1 MAAGLIDT
9 SELIPHERAQGI
21 PDNYETEHASPD
33 AFGASIGQGLEKAGN
48 EAASTAGFYG
58 KVSAD
63 YAYNNLA
70 DGANKILYG
79 DPTQKGAD
87 GSPDHGFFGLQGQA
101 ASDAWPTV
109 KQKLSDLAAQQRKS
123 LSSPDSLLDFDM
135 NSRRLLNYTSNSI
148 GQHANQQFNVYA
160 SATNA
165 ATGNITLNAIGSNP
179 NDQGWVD
186 LNTNKMVDA
195 AQKEAH
201 LKGATGPDDP
211 ISVNLVQK
219 ARQDALKAQVLA
231 MSATP
236 EGASRAQTLLESK
249 KDVAGDLYPVLEQ
262 HVKTQAS
269 QYQVDQGVADAV
281 HQASGEV
288 NSGIA
293 PKGISAHGGPYITG
307 ADGKTYATD
316 GDGNVVQ
323 PASAQG
329 SAAAPAAK
337 AGPASYPAMGAG
349 TAHAQQGGSMA
360 WEGMKAPPAGYGAI
374 DSPYNRPL
382 DAKGPSGLS
391 AADSFQFLKSH
402 GASTNEALVLTGAAA
417 NESGFNSGAWHD
429 NRTGYGMFG
438 HKMDRL
444 NLVGLSPQQQMLE
457 ALNELRHRPEA
468 AMVNAA
474 KSPQDLAMAE
484 MHYEQPQGYSNASP
498 QNGHNFTGRLKTLQY
513 FSQMANGQFT
523 GANGSP
529 IAGRVVA
536 GPGGKMVGTE
546 GLSGMDML
554 WTPQALASQP
564 EQPQTV
570 TPSIQNGAETPA
582 VSAPSQAPAANPA
595 PQPASYAVMDT
606 SPAGM
611 SQMSGAVGAMNVAAR
626 AMQIW
631 GARTD
636 ITPEQ
641 REAGFTKLKQN
652 LTQAQFAAES
662 SQQEIKQQSNAQ
674 AKSYVPRIV
683 GGDASVIGQIANDPK
698 LDFST
703 QKELLTMA
711 RENGIQGA
719 AGMGPSYNDAL
730 KRLVLPNGDPNR
742 ISNYTQLLQ
751 MRNNGELSDQG
762 LAKVGGDM
770 EKVKQQDFQGV
781 VTAKAAVLDQVKN
794 YMTYGEEGNSPGALK
809 DPKGKEA
816 NDKFVVAFEADFD
829 ARIAKGEN
837 PFDILKDQKG
847 IKALSDS
854 IRSPE
859 QKRIDQ
865 IQESAGNEAAAYNPA
880 AEQAA
885 PPPAPEKVN
894 PDTWSQV
901 IEARPTMQTN
911 QGPQK
916 LRRDAW
922 GSFLTSLL
930 SKPADVQ
937 QTVLKSFAQRFPGS
951 DLEAPFARLL
961 SEQQGAKEEP
971 PARPVTPTP
980 PELANPGVG
989 FIGP

>member
-21 PDNYETEHASPD
+21 PDDYQTEHATPD
-33 AFGASIGQGLEKAGN
+33 AFGAAIGQGLEKAGN

-63 YAYNNLA
+63 YAYNNVA
-70 DGANKILYG
+70 DGTNKILYG
-79 DPTQKGAD
+79 DPTQKGQD
-87 GSPDHGFFGLQGQA
+87 GTPDHGFFSLQGQA
-101 ASDAWPTV
+101 ASDAWPQV
-109 KQKLSDLAAQQRKS
+109 KQKLSDLVAAQRKS
-123 LSSPDSLLDFDM
+123 LSSPDSLLDFDT
-135 NSRRLLNYTSNSI
+135 NSRRLLSYTNNSI
-148 GQHANQQFNVYA
+148 GQHANQQYNAFA

-231 MSATP
+231 MSTTP

-269 QYQVDQGVADAV
+269 QHLVDTGTAAAVDQASRE
-281 HQASGEV
+281 HQGGGSAFASGSGQDQAAGALRHYEGLRTQPYWDV
-288 NSGIA
+288 N
-293 PKGISAHGGPYITG
+293 H
-307 ADGKTYATD
+307 
-316 GDGNVVQ
+316 
-323 PASAQG
+323 
-329 SAAAPAAK
+329 
-337 AGPASYPAMGAG
+337 
-349 TAHAQQGGSMA
+349 
-360 WEGMKAPPAGYGAI
+360 W
-374 DSPYNRPL
+374 
-382 DAKGPSGLS
+382 
-391 AADSFQFLKSH
+391 
-402 GASTNEALVLTGAAA
+402 
-417 NESGFNSGAWHD
+417 
-429 NRTGYGMFG
+429 RTGYGSDTITKADG
-438 HKMDRL
+438 TVQPVNQNTKITPDDAERDL
-444 NLVGLSPQQQMLE
+444 NRRVVETQTKIQTQVSPQAWTGLNKTQQAAVTSMGYNYGMLPQDVAFAIRGGGGPAAISAAILNHQNDNGGVNRQRRIDE
-457 ALNELRHRPEA
+457 AKAVNGGSMPSGLPVTAPSLEGPQGPIGEVSPAFQA
-468 AMVNAA
+468 AM
-474 KSPQDLAMAE
+474 
-484 MHYEQPQGYSNASP
+484 GASP
-498 QNGHNFTGRLKTLQY
+498 APVQ
-513 FSQMANGQFT
+513 
-523 GANGSP
+523 
-529 IAGRVVA
+529 
-536 GPGGKMVGTE
+536 
-546 GLSGMDML
+546 
-554 WTPQALASQP
+554 
-564 EQPQTV
+564 
-570 TPSIQNGAETPA
+570 PSIQTAPDTPS
-582 VSAPSQAPAANPA
+582 VPTSGTSALQPAAYLA
-595 PQPASYAVMDT
+595 HET
-606 SPAGM
+606 SPAGYSPM
-611 SQMSGAVGAMNVAAR
+611 LGAMNATSVAAR

-631 GARTD
+631 GERTD

-641 REAGFTKLKQN
+641 REAGFTKLRQN
-652 LTQAQFAAES
+652 LTQAQFAADAT
-662 SQQEIKQQSNAQ
+662 QQAIKQQSNDQ
-674 AKSYVPRIV
+674 AKSYVPRLI
-683 GGDASVIGQIANDPK
+683 GGDATAIADIARDPK
-698 LDFST
+698 LEFST
-703 QKELLTMA
+703 QKELLSMA
-711 RENGIQGA
+711 RENGLQGA

-762 LAKVGGDM
+762 LSKVGADM

-865 IQESAGNEAAAYNPA
+865 IQESVGNEAQAYNPA

-885 PPPAPEKVN
+885 PPPAPEKVS
-894 PDTWSQV
+894 PDTWNQV

-911 QGPQK
+911 SGPQK

-922 GSFLTSLL
+922 GSFLTTLL

-951 DLEAPFARLL
+951 DIEGPFARLL
-961 SEQQGAKEEP
+961 SESQAPGGP
-971 PARPVTPTP
+971 PSRPVTPTP
-980 PELANPGVG
+980 ASVPDRGEQTFL
-989 FIGP
+989 GP

>member
-9 SELIPHERAQGI
+9 SELVPHERAQGI

-70 DGANKILYG
+70 DGTNKILYG

-101 ASDAWPTV
+101 ASDAWPQV
-109 KQKLSDLAAQQRKS
+109 KQKLSDLVAAQRKS
-123 LSSPDSLLDFDM
+123 LSSPDSLADFDS
-135 NSRRLLNYTSNSI
+135 NSRRLLSYTNNSI

-231 MSATP
+231 MSATS
-236 EGASRAQTLLESK
+236 EGAARAQTLLASK
-249 KDVAGDLYPVLEQ
+249 KDVAGDLYPALEQ
-262 HVKTQAS
+262 HVKGAAS
-269 QYQVDQGVADAV
+269 QYQVDQGVADAT
-281 HQASGEV
+281 HQASIEHQG
-288 NSGIA
+288 
-293 PKGISAHGGPYITG
+293 GGPAFASGSGQEQAAG
-307 ADGKTYATD
+307 ALRHYEGLRT
-316 GDGNVVQ
+316 Q
-323 PASAQG
+323 P
-329 SAAAPAAK
+329 
-337 AGPASYPAMGAG
+337 YWDVN
-349 TAHAQQGGSMA
+349 H
-360 WEGMKAPPAGYGAI
+360 W
-374 DSPYNRPL
+374 
-382 DAKGPSGLS
+382 
-391 AADSFQFLKSH
+391 
-402 GASTNEALVLTGAAA
+402 
-417 NESGFNSGAWHD
+417 
-429 NRTGYGMFG
+429 RTGYGSDTITKADG
-438 HKMDRL
+438 TVQPVNQNTKITPEDAERDL
-444 NLVGLSPQQQMLE
+444 NRRVIETQTKIQTQVSPQAWSGLNKTQQAAVTSMGYNYGLLPQDVAFAIRGGGGPAAISAAILNHQNDNGGVNRQRRIDEAKAVNGGSMPSGLPVTAPSLE
-457 ALNELRHRPEA
+457 GPQGPIGNVSPAFQA
-468 AMVNAA
+468 AMGGAA
-474 KSPQDLAMAE
+474 APVQ
-484 MHYEQPQGYSNASP
+484 
-498 QNGHNFTGRLKTLQY
+498 
-513 FSQMANGQFT
+513 
-523 GANGSP
+523 
-529 IAGRVVA
+529 
-536 GPGGKMVGTE
+536 
-546 GLSGMDML
+546 
-554 WTPQALASQP
+554 
-564 EQPQTV
+564 
-570 TPSIQNGAETPA
+570 PSIQTAPETPNA
-582 VSAPSQAPAANPA
+582 ALTSGTSALQPAAYLA
-595 PQPASYAVMDT
+595 HET
-606 SPAGM
+606 SPAGYTPM
-611 SQMSGAVGAMNVAAR
+611 LGAMNATSVAAR

-631 GARTD
+631 GERTD

-641 REAGFTKLKQN
+641 REAGFVKLRQN
-652 LTQAQFAAES
+652 LTQAQFAADAT
-662 SQQEIKQQSNAQ
+662 QQAIKQQSNDQ
-674 AKSYVPRIV
+674 AKSYIPRLV
-683 GGDASVIGQIANDPK
+683 GGDATAIASIANDPK
-698 LDFST
+698 LEFGT
-703 QKELLTMA
+703 QMELLRMA
-711 RENGIQGA
+711 KERGLEGA
-719 AGMGPSYNDAL
+719 ASMGPSYNDAL
-730 KRLVLPNGDPNR
+730 KRLTLPNGDPNR
-742 ISNYTQLLQ
+742 LSNYTQLLQ
-751 MRNNGELSDQG
+751 MRNNGELSDSG
-762 LAKVGGDM
+762 LSKVGADM
-770 EKVKQQDFQGV
+770 EKVHNQDFQGV

-794 YMTYGEEGNSPGALK
+794 YMTYGEEGNFPGALK

-829 ARIAKGEN
+829 ARVAKGEN

-961 SEQQGAKEEP
+961 SEQQGAKEAIS
-971 PARPVTPTP
+971 ARPVTPTP
-980 PELANPGVG
+980 APVPDRGEQNFL
-989 FIGP
+989 GP